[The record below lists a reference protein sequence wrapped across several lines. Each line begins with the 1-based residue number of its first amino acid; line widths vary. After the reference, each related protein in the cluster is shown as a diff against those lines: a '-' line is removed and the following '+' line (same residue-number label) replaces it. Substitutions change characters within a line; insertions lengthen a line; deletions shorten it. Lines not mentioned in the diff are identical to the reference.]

1 MYKKKRTG
9 KVLCITAVICWIIT
23 IIPSA
28 YVLYNA
34 FDSMSGT
41 THGFNGEMLYGI
53 DAFIDTIFMF
63 IAFLFP
69 LFLLW
74 AVVFLGAII
83 STVGA
88 VYVKK
93 RSCISVSDQTN
104 M

>member
-1 MYKKKRTG
+1 MYKKRTST
-9 KVLCITAVICWIIT
+9 VLCITAIICWIIT

-34 FDSMSGT
+34 VASMSGT

-69 LFLLW
+69 LFLIW
-74 AVVFLGAII
+74 AVFFLGAII

-88 VYVKK
+88 VYVKN
-93 RSCISVSDQTN
+93 RSRTDDLRQTN
-104 M
+104 V